1 MSAVSEPA
9 PRHTAVPRRSLEGQ
23 ILGRGRFRI
32 LTELG
37 RGGMS
42 EVYRA
47 FDEQH
52 RQDVALKIM
61 AARYVG
67 RPERERRFRNE
78 ANYARRVADH
88 PHIVTVWD
96 DGVLPDC
103 GNRPFMTLDLVEGPN
118 LAMELATRRRLPV
131 AHALNWARQIAE
143 GLRALHEAG
152 IVHRDLTPSNALID
166 KAAGIVK
173 LFDFGLAAEL
183 DAPTG
188 PASSRLTLLGEAPGS
203 HGYMAPEQVSMGA
216 PGGAMDVYAFGV
228 VLTEMLAGHNPF
240 SHLDRSEYI
249 QWQQTSL
256 DEAPSIRRWGLSL
269 PEGLEE
275 LIDDCLRRDPAER
288 PRDGAELLVRL
299 DALVPPPV
307 VALVPARRS
316 PPVTYRSAGLDG
328 VDDEA
333 ETVRDVAPFAEPPR
347 VWGLLGVLAIALVLV
362 GIVVGW
368 WMASAT
374 DEKDP
379 VSSPSGDE
387 GVSGSTAALI
397 PPGEPKTTAPA
408 TPPTIEETTEP
419 DPPVDLEPEP
429 EPTGVGPE
437 VVEPEPAAT
446 ATKPS
451 KPERKRRVGK
461 RKAAMRTPPSPP
473 CTGTAEALADFQG
486 RRWRKVIDHTDSVRC
501 WSDPAQR
508 VRLRTKALFELGRY
522 GECARLGAG
531 AVDVETRRLTKRCTL
546 KKDEE
551 SQP

>member
-1 MSAVSEPA
+1 MSAVSEPVQRHRA
-9 PRHTAVPRRSLEGQ
+9 KPRSSLEGQ
-23 ILGRGRFRI
+23 ILGRGRFEI

-52 RQDVALKIM
+52 RQEVALKIM

-78 ANYARRVADH
+78 ANYARRVAGH

-96 DGVLPDC
+96 DGVLCDC
-103 GNRPFMTLDLVEGPN
+103 GDRPFMTLELVKGPN

-131 AHALNWARQIAE
+131 AQALNWARQIAE
-143 GLRALHEAG
+143 GLRALHDAG

-166 KAAGIVK
+166 KTAGIVK
-173 LFDFGLAAEL
+173 LFDFGLASEI

-188 PASSRLTLLGEAPGS
+188 PASSRLTLLGEAPGT

-216 PGGAMDVYAFGV
+216 PAGAMDVYAFGV

-249 QWQQTSL
+249 QWQQTTL

-288 PRDGAELLVRL
+288 PRDGAELLARL

-307 VALVPARRS
+307 VTLVPARRS
-316 PPVTYRSAGLDG
+316 APVTYRSADLDD

-333 ETVRDVAPFAEPPR
+333 ETVRDVAPFAELPR
-347 VWGLLGVLAIALVLV
+347 AWGLLGVLALALVLV
-362 GIVVGW
+362 GVVVGW
-368 WMASAT
+368 WMHTATKANEEAPAVSPGEEEDASN
-374 DEKDP
+374 
-379 VSSPSGDE
+379 SSA
-387 GVSGSTAALI
+387 VLV
-397 PPGEPKTTAPA
+397 PPGEPKATALA
-408 TPPTIEETTEP
+408 TPPVVEETTEP
-419 DPPVDLEPEP
+419 DSPVELEPEP
-429 EPTGVGPE
+429 EPKGI
-437 VVEPEPAAT
+437 EPEPAAEP
-446 ATKPS
+446 AE
-451 KPERKRRVGK
+451 PERKRRVGK
-461 RKAAMRTPPSPP
+461 RKAAARKPPSPP
-473 CTGTAEALADFQG
+473 CPSAAEALADFQG
-486 RRWRKVIDHTDSVRC
+486 RRWRRVIDHTDSVRC
-501 WSDPAQR
+501 WPDPAER
-508 VRLRTKALFELGRY
+508 VYLRTRALFELGRF
-522 GECARLGAG
+522 GECAKLAAG
-531 AVDVETRRLTKRCTL
+531 AVDVETRRLTKRCTM